1 MKNKWMTQS
10 AESLGIKRSDP
21 KQIPCNVCSSNYTGG
36 SSLRLHTTDV
46 LSYQMSIP
54 VLYLSLSLFPFH
66 LSLSLLSLFSCSSH
80 FTNFLFL
87 SLSTLTY
94 LALQIFSFPC
104 FLSLISLLFLHKLN
118 KYFLLPLS
126 KFIIRMEK
134 QT

>member
-1 MKNKWMTQS
+1 MTQS

-36 SSLRLHTTDV
+36 SSLRLHRTDV

-94 LALQIFSFPC
+94 PVLFFKS
-104 FLSLISLLFLHKLN
+104 FLSLAFCLSSLSFFCTSLTNIF
-118 KYFLLPLS
+118 FSSLS
-126 KFIIRMEK
+126 
-134 QT
+134 QNSL